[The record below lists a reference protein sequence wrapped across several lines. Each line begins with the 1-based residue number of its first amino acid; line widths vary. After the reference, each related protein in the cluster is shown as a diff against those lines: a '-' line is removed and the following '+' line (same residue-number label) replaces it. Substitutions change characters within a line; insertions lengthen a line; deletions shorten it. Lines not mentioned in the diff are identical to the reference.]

1 MGPTDR
7 TALVCFGATAVLAG
21 GNAVGIRFSNRELD
35 PLWGAALRFAA
46 ASALLLAVMA
56 VRRLAPPKGPA
67 LAGALGFGALN
78 FAATFALAYYALQYV
93 HAGFGQT
100 VLSLVPLAALLLA
113 VGQGQERFRA
123 LALAG
128 ALVAAAG
135 VAVMTQGLRG
145 TVPWRALLAML
156 GSVLCLAEAAVL
168 VHRLPKVHPVTMN
181 AVGMTGATVLLLAGS
196 RLAGDH
202 WALPERAAT
211 WWALAY
217 LVVAGSVLTFVFYL
231 LVIERWGASR
241 AAYVF
246 VVIPLV
252 TILLSAWLDDEP
264 LSAGL
269 LLGVPLVLA
278 GVYGGALRKRAD
290 LPAHARAAIGD
301 EARSEP
307 DGGSGGA
314 APVDGRRR
322 HGQGPASRGA
332 GP

>member
-7 TALVCFGATAVLAG
+7 TALVCFGATAVLGG

-35 PLWGAALRFAA
+35 PLWGAAMRFGTA
-46 ASALLLAVMA
+46 ALLLLALMA
-56 VRRLAPPKGPA
+56 VRRLAPPRGRA
-67 LAGALGFGALN
+67 LAGALLFGALN
-78 FAATFALAYYALQYV
+78 FAVTFALAYYALQYV

-128 ALVAAAG
+128 ALLAAAG
-135 VAVMTQGLRG
+135 VAVMTRGLQGD
-145 TVPWRALLAML
+145 VPWPALLAML
-156 GSVLCLAEAAVL
+156 GSVLSFAQAAVL
-168 VHRLPKVHPVTMN
+168 VRRLPKVHPVTMN
-181 AVGMTGATVLLLAGS
+181 AVGMTGASVLLFAGS

-202 WALPERAAT
+202 WALPDRAAT

-217 LVVAGSVLTFVFYL
+217 LAVAGSVLTFVFYL
-231 LVIERWGASR
+231 LVIEHWGASR

-246 VVIPLV
+246 VVIPPV

-269 LLGVPLVLA
+269 LLGAPLVLV
-278 GVYGGALRKRAD
+278 GVYLGLRVS
-290 LPAHARAAIGD
+290 ARPVL
-301 EARSEP
+301 EEP
-307 DGGSGGA
+307 PRGSGGA
-314 APVDGRRR
+314 PPGRPGVSGTASPAARR
-322 HGQGPASRGA
+322 PGE
-332 GP
+332 